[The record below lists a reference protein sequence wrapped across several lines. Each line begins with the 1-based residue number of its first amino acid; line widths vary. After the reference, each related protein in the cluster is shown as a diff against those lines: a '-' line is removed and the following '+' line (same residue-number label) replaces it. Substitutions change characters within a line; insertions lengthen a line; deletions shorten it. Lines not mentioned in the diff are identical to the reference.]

1 MDSRDQGDRPKPRRR
16 SATVLESVDEL
27 LGRPVRDP
35 TIVEAP
41 SPAAAG
47 LEAELPARADYAPSA
62 FRPSLRPPMAILC
75 AYDDGSH
82 TGETLRIRVPSFVI
96 GRATGDLVIPHDGGM
111 SGRHAEIARRS
122 VDGRHRWS
130 LRDLGSSNGTF
141 VRTARASIVNGHELL
156 IGGARYRFELPNGS
170 PAPRIVEIGP
180 RGDGP
185 ALAIAG
191 PETWIG
197 RDPRLCA
204 IVLDRPWIGPR
215 HAVIRA
221 RRAGR
226 WMIEKG
232 DSGDGVWLRIEEVDV
247 GRGCEFQCG
256 EQRFLFRVL

>member
-1 MDSRDQGDRPKPRRR
+1 MESRDQGDKPKPRRR

-47 LEAELPARADYAPSA
+47 LEAELPSRSDNVPSA

-82 TGETLRIRVPSFVI
+82 AGETVRIRVPSFVI
-96 GRATGDLVIPHDGGM
+96 GRTAGDLIIPHDGGI

-141 VRTARASIVNGHELL
+141 VRAARAAIVDGQELL
-156 IGGARYRFELPNGS
+156 IGGVRYRFELPGGS

-180 RGDGP
+180 RGNG
-185 ALAIAG
+185 AAFAIAE
-191 PETWIG
+191 PEIWIG

-204 IVLDRPWIGPR
+204 IVLDRPWIGTR
-215 HAVIRA
+215 QAVIRA

-226 WMIEKG
+226 WIIEKG
-232 DSGDGVWLRIEEVDV
+232 DSGDGVWLRIEEVEL
-247 GRGCEFQCG
+247 GRGGEFQCG
-256 EQRFLFRVL
+256 EQRFLVRVL